1 MIQLRDSRSR
11 TVSVQDYTAYLQHVT
26 PFNQSVLFYEMEKT
40 TYLRCVFEAGVIGN
54 HSLTVFVSDSLER
67 RYTVYDQILEIL
79 DSYSAQLTV
88 FGSGSLMV
96 NPLSNLE
103 EYEGMV
109 ARWMITQALFI

>member
-11 TVSVQDYTAYLQHVT
+11 AIPVQDYTAYLQHVT
-26 PFNQSVLFYEMEKT
+26 PFNQSVLFYAMEKT
-40 TYLRCVFEAGVIGN
+40 TYLHCVFEAETIGN

-67 RYTVYDQILEIL
+67 RYTVYDQFLEIS

-103 EYEGMV
+103 EYEGIV
-109 ARWMITQALFI
+109 TR